1 MKLNYREI
9 ARAMQPWRRNSP
21 MEDVR
26 DAISSATVVLLE
38 RLTIAE
44 KSVDN
49 IQAFVTTVA
58 RRILSNIERQRR
70 VIDSSDAWDAT
81 RYMKYEQKYLS
92 VDEEAALDDQFETT
106 MLMESLPIPYADVLR
121 RRYLDGY
128 SFEEISAETGISA
141 ACLRQRHAR
150 ALRAAR
156 KILSAH
162 EVNDGHSDERDGEN
176 KLAQQ
181 ANDGA
186 GESAA
191 MQYRQEKGRYG
202 QTCIRDSKGRF
213 AQQYPDGTRRCKK
226 KQKRKNNRRSAR
238 TKTTRKTRLL
248 KSSVDTHVRPAFEQ
262 NDNRNNGTKRKKA
275 NNVNKADGRNK
286 KKRNSPNRTR
296 VRKDDVHVLQKSNTP
311 RRSKSLKSVV
321 KDNQR

>member
-1 MKLNYREI
+1 
-9 ARAMQPWRRNSP
+9 MQPWRRNSP

-70 VIDSSDAWDAT
+70 MLDSSDAWDVA
-81 RYMKYEQKYLS
+81 RYTKYEQKYLS
-92 VDEEAALDDQFETT
+92 VDDEATIDDRFETT

-156 KILSAH
+156 KILSAQ
-162 EVNDGHSDERDGEN
+162 EMYNGHGDEGNREN
-176 KLAQQ
+176 KLTQQ
-181 ANDGA
+181 TDDRA
-186 GESAA
+186 GESAG
-191 MQYRQEKGRYG
+191 MQYRQEHGRYG

-213 AQQYPDGTRRCKK
+213 AQQYPDGARRRKK
-226 KQKRKNNRRSAR
+226 KENNKGKRRTTR